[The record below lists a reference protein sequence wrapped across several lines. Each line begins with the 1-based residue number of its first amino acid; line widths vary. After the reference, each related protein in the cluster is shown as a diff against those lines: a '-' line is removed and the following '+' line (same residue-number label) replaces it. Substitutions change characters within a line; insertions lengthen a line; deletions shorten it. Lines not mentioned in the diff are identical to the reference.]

1 MGKRV
6 ILLDLPPWWWWV
18 GVFLSLILILFY
30 KEARKEMTLGEVVD
44 ALNAHPELSA
54 MQVTCAISGSLII
67 DKLVS
72 VNDQA
77 IFYLATDSKAN
88 MSVVSTFLPKGW
100 EEIKCK
106 VPLTWPDE

>member
-1 MGKRV
+1 MIKRKV
-6 ILLDLPPWWWWV
+6 IFDLPPWWWWV
-18 GVFLSLILILFY
+18 GVFLSIVLIMFC
-30 KEARKEMTLGEVVD
+30 KEQQEMTLGKVVD
-44 ALNAHPELSA
+44 ALNVHPELDA
-54 MQVTCAISGSLII
+54 KQVTCAISGSLII

-77 IFYLATDSKAN
+77 IFYLAIDSEAN
-88 MSVVSTFLPKGW
+88 MSVVRIFLPKGW